1 MKRSG
6 EIRWGELRLGL
17 LIFVSMAIFLW
28 ASIQGGSSLFKKEY
42 TLHSRFSN
50 VQGVVS
56 GAPIWFQ
63 GVEVGTVKELDFVP
77 VGDTSGVAVTFKVNQ
92 KVFPLIRRDSRVRIQ
107 ALNVFGE
114 KFIEVTPGTRESPR
128 VANND
133 TLASERP
140 FDMAEIMERGN
151 KIVEQL
157 STTMTDLQFVMA
169 KVRRGEGS
177 LGRLASSDEL
187 YVSLDRTVRN
197 AETLTLHLDQSQVE
211 MRRNLVSLTSS
222 LDSLLKKI
230 DRGEGTLGRMAK
242 DPALYDNL
250 ASASA
255 RMDSALARVERGEGN
270 LGQLSKDEKL
280 YKSLEGSLSR
290 LDQLLADIQKNP
302 KKYFSFSVF

>member
-17 LIFVSMAIFLW
+17 LIVVAMALFLW

-42 TLHSRFSN
+42 VLHSRFSN
-50 VQGVVS
+50 VQGVVA

-63 GVEVGTVKELDFVP
+63 GVEVGTVKSLDFVP
-77 VGDTSGVAVTFKVNQ
+77 MGDTSGVAVTFKVDQ

-114 KFIEVTPGTRESPR
+114 KFIEVTPGTRMAAR
-128 VANND
+128 VSNGD
-133 TLASERP
+133 TLLSQRP
-140 FDMAEIMERGN
+140 FDIAEIMERGN
-151 KIVEQL
+151 RIVDQL

-177 LGRLASSDEL
+177 LGRLANDDEL
-187 YVSLDRTVRN
+187 YVSLNRTVRS
-197 AETLTLHLDQSQVE
+197 AETLTAHLDRSQVE
-211 MRRNLVSLTSS
+211 MRSNLVSLTST
-222 LDSLLKKI
+222 LDSLLKRV

-242 DPALYDNL
+242 DPALYDNM

-255 RMDSALARVERGEGN
+255 RMDSTLARVERGEGN

-280 YKSLEGSLSR
+280 YKNLEGSLAR
-290 LDQLLADIQKNP
+290 LSDLIADIQKNP

>member
-17 LIFVSMAIFLW
+17 LIFVSMMIFLW

-63 GVEVGTVKELDFVP
+63 GVEVGTVKSLDFVP
-77 VGDTSGVAVTFKVNQ
+77 VGDTSGVAVTFKVDH
-92 KVFPLIRRDSRVRIQ
+92 KIFPLIRRNSRVRIQ

-128 VANND
+128 VSNGD

-151 KIVEQL
+151 KIVDHLVIAGQCGR
-157 STTMTDLQFVMA
+157 DQQRVVAGCRQPGGRARFGGA
-169 KVRRGEGS
+169 
-177 LGRLASSDEL
+177 RLA
-187 YVSLDRTVRN
+187 
-197 AETLTLHLDQSQVE
+197 A
-211 MRRNLVSLTSS
+211 
-222 LDSLLKKI
+222 LLAT
-230 DRGEGTLGRMAK
+230 E
-242 DPALYDNL
+242 
-250 ASASA
+250 
-255 RMDSALARVERGEGN
+255 
-270 LGQLSKDEKL
+270 
-280 YKSLEGSLSR
+280 
-290 LDQLLADIQKNP
+290 DQLVHDAVRTAQRPAKSQRTPIQP
-302 KKYFSFSVF
+302 CRPRPW